1 MRRKL
6 LALFLVLCLMLPLIP
21 AVTLAEDV
29 TTSIYERVTSAP
41 EDWSGKYLIVC
52 MEEEPYYAMNSK
64 LSTIDATGNYVEV
77 DDVNDR
83 IEVAGD
89 KDVFFTIAKNG
100 EEYYSIL
107 SQSGKYIGKNAYSN
121 GLDTSDEPLQISLSI
136 DADGEA
142 KITGKGSCTLRFNSS
157 NDQKRFRFYKSGQQ
171 PVYLYR
177 FVGNGTVHVHTY
189 TVRYEPGEAEADPL
203 TVNDATNPYVLL
215 DCMFEAPEG
224 CIFNGWLSSVDNQTY
239 AQGAE
244 VTLTEDTTFTAQ
256 WTEKN
261 EKTYKLVTNEDELI
275 DGGYYLIASA
285 GEQTDSAYVL
295 SLQNTNNRASYASVS
310 ITADRSIVLNANE
323 FAKSNEDNKAFELKL
338 EGSVDNWAIND
349 QINGY
354 LYAAGGNS
362 SDYLKSKEQC
372 DENCYFSIRILTD
385 GSADIVTTKAIG
397 RNTLRFYAANNPPV
411 FSCYETDKQQPV
423 YLYKLVDGTEPPAD
437 KPEIESWSVV
447 LSGQIGM
454 NFYMTIPKGYQ
465 PDTMKITI
473 GSREVTAKGVKQDD
487 GRYKFTCYL
496 TSVEMAEQITAVYT
510 YEVDGTEARESKT
523 TSIQGYLNEIIVN
536 IDHKEEYEKAKALA
550 KALLNYGYYAQK
562 AVADG
567 VNHPETDETY
577 IGEANLPTE
586 ITGYVTEPTL
596 DSSIITGVTYS
607 LSLDTE
613 TALNIYLTTADGC
626 VLSKDNVVISA
637 TGAYVE
643 YSVDKVGSRY
653 RVKITGIGAHELG
666 TVITV
671 TIGNSTIQASALTYV
686 QKCLVNDKVKQAT
699 KNAAAA
705 LYRYYQEAIIYAG
718 GAEG

>member
-6 LALFLVLCLMLPLIP
+6 LALFLVLCLVLPLIP
-21 AVTLAEDV
+21 AVTQAEDETYEVTDRLTCDLINTPESLFRAWSDVHSQSNAVYAGNSECKNETIHMKSAGSNSGIV
-29 TTSIYERVTSAP
+29 TTASGGKAKRITASWNENTTANKALYVYGSATPFSAP
-41 EDWSGKYLIVC
+41 NELYTDEAQAKLLGSIVY
-52 MEEEPYYAMNSK
+52 EETEE
-64 LSTIDATGNYVEV
+64 LDIV
-77 DDVNDR
+77 
-83 IEVAGD
+83 GD
-89 KDVFFTIAKNG
+89 Y
-100 EEYYSIL
+100 E
-107 SQSGKYIGKNAYSN
+107 YIG
-121 GLDTSDEPLQISLSI
+121 
-136 DADGEA
+136 
-142 KITGKGSCTLRFNSS
+142 LRS
-157 NDQKRFRFYKSGQQ
+157 KSGDIYLDVIEITWEIESA
-171 PVYLYR
+171 PV
-177 FVGNGTVHVHTY
+177 TPSPTA
-189 TVRYEPGEAEADPL
+189 EPTATPEPSPTAEP
-203 TVNDATNPYVLL
+203 NDSKTYVL
-215 DCMFEAPEG
+215 
-224 CIFNGWLSSVDNQTY
+224 
-239 AQGAE
+239 
-244 VTLTEDTTFTAQ
+244 VTE
-256 WTEKN
+256 EK
-261 EKTYKLVTNEDELI
+261 ELAS
-275 DGGYYLIASA
+275 GSTYLIASS
-285 GEQTDSAYVL
+285 GESGEAYVMSKQNVNTRSAYEV
-295 SLQNTNNRASYASVS
+295 TVS
-310 ITADRSIVLNANE
+310 DDSTIVLNTSEIAS
-323 FAKSNEDNKAFELKL
+323 SNNDSTAFELKL
-338 EGSVDNWAIND
+338 EGSTDAWALFD
-349 QINGY
+349 PINGY
-354 LYAAGGNS
+354 LYSTDNG
-362 SDYLKSKEQC
+362 DYLKSSPEQTC
-372 DENCYFSIRILTD
+372 TFTIRYNS
-385 GSADIVTTKAIG
+385 GSV
-397 RNTLRFYAANNPPV
+397 AAMISSMNGTEHDDLQFNDNNKV
-411 FSCYETDKQQPV
+411 FSCYEREKQPV

-454 NFYMTIPKGYQ
+454 NFYMTIPEGYQ

-637 TGAYVE
+637 TGADVK

-671 TIGNSTIQASALTYV
+671 TTGNSTIQASALTYV